1 MPAAVIFDCDGV
13 LVDSE
18 RMEVAMVGRA
28 LRWFDCDADP
38 AEVHDC
44 HRGGTLRG
52 ILDDVC
58 AAAGV
63 EFTEDLVQRYRAEQL
78 THLREVPLV
87 PGAAELVAAAPALRA
102 IASGGPMAKMEV
114 TLEVTGLW
122 DAFAP
127 HIYSC
132 YDLGTHKPEPGVY
145 LHAAARLGVPAA
157 ACVALEDSPT
167 GVRAAANAGMQ
178 VIGLARDVEADALL
192 AAGAHRTVSD
202 LSEVPDHWG

>member
-1 MPAAVIFDCDGV
+1 
-13 LVDSE
+13 
-18 RMEVAMVGRA
+18 
-28 LRWFDCDADP
+28 
-38 AEVHDC
+38 
-44 HRGGTLRG
+44 
-52 ILDDVC
+52 
-58 AAAGV
+58 
-63 EFTEDLVQRYRAEQL
+63 
-78 THLREVPLV
+78 
-87 PGAAELVAAAPALRA
+87 
-102 IASGGPMAKMEV
+102 MAKMEV